1 MQFLRRIQELLNQ
14 RNLVPPLKE
23 LHSKELI
30 GEHVSNQL
38 GHPEVTRTKVS
49 QHLIPLHPSDRQ
61 TKLLVAFAFSST
73 GGRRGRDPWAATG
86 TSGVRERNASVAL
99 CVRKWSCATVKIF
112 VAAAAC
118 WAQCYGGLVSALRLP
133 DSNCSPTSQIKNT
146 KHKT

>member
-1 MQFLRRIQELLNQ
+1 MQFLRRIQELHNQ

-38 GHPEVTRTKVS
+38 GHSEVTRTKVS

-61 TKLLVAFAFSST
+61 QSYSLPSPALLPERRDTEEEGDEMSGDREEWGSREEHF
-73 GGRRGRDPWAATG
+73 GGTAHG
-86 TSGVRERNASVAL
+86 
-99 CVRKWSCATVKIF
+99 KWSCATVKIF

-118 WAQCYGGLVSALRLP
+118 
-133 DSNCSPTSQIKNT
+133 
-146 KHKT
+146 